1 MAKRGHTDKYPQT
14 RRGRR
19 LDPVAVFADFCA
31 RHVGKI
37 VRLDTLPTSMHEMLA
52 HERAHCRQAAKKS
65 GVALLT
71 HRECPALLKNEQIL
85 FWPDDMPLPAERR
98 AIMSVKT
105 VRPCR
110 PASIARTADG
120 GAIDQRRRQLS
131 SATESETK
139 SRLGQ
144 FLTPYATARFM
155 ASLFDI
161 HDGREY
167 RLLDPGAGIGSLT
180 AAFLE
185 RLQPGADGVSVTACE
200 IDTRL
205 HGDLSRTLSKDKA
218 EIIAP
223 DFIET
228 AVNWLQFEPARRFTH
243 AIINP
248 PYKKIAS
255 SSSTRRL
262 IRNVG
267 IETVN
272 LYSAFVALSLL
283 LLEDGGQLV
292 AIIPRSFCN
301 GPYYK
306 PFRKLIL
313 AESAITHIHLFG
325 SRTSAFKDDKVLQ
338 ENVIIMLVKGA
349 AQGEVAIS
357 SSTDDSFTDYGI
369 RTHAFDQ
376 IVTPD
381 DKELF
386 INIPTTEAQNHLG
399 TLPGACC
406 SLRELG
412 VSVST
417 GPVVDFRVKGHLRR
431 QVEPGTVPLLY
442 PSHCVMNGCV
452 WPKPNGKKPNAL
464 SIDEQT
470 RKALFPL
477 GYYCVVKRF
486 SSKEEQRRISAS
498 VITPEAFKHADALA
512 FENHLNVFHES
523 KAGIPHALAFGLS
536 VYLNT
541 SFVDNVF
548 RRFNGHT
555 QVNATDLRQLRYPSR
570 DTLVQIGKWAMQ
582 QQDLTQARMNDHVI
596 VALDKESA
604 SLCLKRG
611 A

>member
-19 LDPVAVFADFCA
+19 LDPIAVFADFCA
-31 RHVGKI
+31 RHVGK
-37 VRLDTLPTSMHEMLA
+37 
-52 HERAHCRQAAKKS
+52 
-65 GVALLT
+65 
-71 HRECPALLKNEQIL
+71 
-85 FWPDDMPLPAERR
+85 
-98 AIMSVKT
+98 KT
-105 VRPCR
+105 VRPCG
-110 PASIARTADG
+110 PASIARAADG
-120 GAIDQRRRQLS
+120 DAIDQRRRQLS
-131 SATESETK
+131 STTGSETK

-523 KAGIPHALAFGLS
+523 RAGIPHALAFGLS

-582 QQDLTQARMNDHVI
+582 QQDLTQARMNDLVQEM
-596 VALDKESA
+596 LS
-604 SLCLKRG
+604 
-611 A
+611 